1 MNRFINTFPI
11 AFILTSAALGQ
22 AGAEGQYDLLF
33 PTETASTQSATPVVR
48 QVAFAKPVA
57 DTRMPVAVAAP
68 ALKPVYALAPTPTPT
83 MAPALAPSIGITTP
97 TTLALPTKSHNKSAG
112 KSGKGMIGDYDFGEV
127 VQTLQTSVQ
136 PLEGQIKSG
145 FPKFVGQLD
154 DAIVLM
160 EDGKTKE
167 AVAMSAQA
175 VDGVLQARD
184 SIVDPLWEAQFYLNS
199 QIADVR
205 NRLATSL
212 TTNNPTTT
220 AGKADAEST
229 KMLDTIA
236 SRISK
241 TQDPARKKKLVA
253 HYRTIRTLASVRK
266 ASVQMTPDQ
275 RKLWFSVLKVL
286 DQASAAQQ
294 QVLLGSETLFA
305 QLDGTATQLRDYLGL
320 LQTVEGVDA
329 LLGSVEGGGMEGF
342 VEGMRLM
349 QSQMETFSQS
359 MEGALQGSM
368 AELESRVDSMQNL
381 ETKGDSVVAPASID
395 EELQTRMDRMAPN
408 SAGKE

>member
-57 DTRMPVAVAAP
+57 DTRMPVAVTAAAAP
-68 ALKPVYALAPTPTPT
+68 KPVYAIAAAAPAPTV
-83 MAPALAPSIGITTP
+83 GITTP
-97 TTLALPTKSHNKSAG
+97 VAAPSQAKSRNKGAG

-136 PLEGQIKSG
+136 PLEGQINNG

-175 VDGVLQARD
+175 VDGVLLARD
-184 SIVDPLWEAQFYLNS
+184 SIVDPLWEAQFYLNA

-212 TTNNPTTT
+212 TTNNPTSI
-220 AGKADAEST
+220 AGKADTESN

-253 HYRTIRTLASVRK
+253 HYRTIRTLATVRK

-286 DQASAAQQ
+286 DQASAAHQ

-349 QSQMETFSQS
+349 QAQMETFSQS

>member
-48 QVAFAKPVA
+48 QVAFAKPIA
-57 DTRMPVAVAAP
+57 DTRMPVAVTAAAAP
-68 ALKPVYALAPTPTPT
+68 KPVYAIAAAAPAPTV
-83 MAPALAPSIGITTP
+83 GITTP
-97 TTLALPTKSHNKSAG
+97 VGVPSQAKSRNKGAG

-136 PLEGQIKSG
+136 PLEGQINNG

-175 VDGVLQARD
+175 VDGVLLARD
-184 SIVDPLWEAQFYLNS
+184 SIVDPLWEAQFYLNA

-212 TTNNPTTT
+212 TTNNPTST
-220 AGKADAEST
+220 AGKADTESN

-286 DQASAAQQ
+286 DQASAAHQ

-349 QSQMETFSQS
+349 QAQMETFSQS

-381 ETKGDSVVAPASID
+381 ETKGDSVVAPSTID
-395 EELQTRMDRMAPN
+395 DELQTRMDRMAPN

>member
-57 DTRMPVAVAAP
+57 DTRMPVAVTAAAAP
-68 ALKPVYALAPTPTPT
+68 KPVYAIAAAAPAPTV
-83 MAPALAPSIGITTP
+83 GITTP
-97 TTLALPTKSHNKSAG
+97 VAAPSQAKSRNKGAG

-136 PLEGQIKSG
+136 PLEGQINNG

-175 VDGVLQARD
+175 VDGVLLARD
-184 SIVDPLWEAQFYLNS
+184 SIVDPLWEAQFYLNA

-212 TTNNPTTT
+212 TTNNPTSI
-220 AGKADAEST
+220 AGKADTESN

-286 DQASAAQQ
+286 DQASAAHQ

-349 QSQMETFSQS
+349 QAQMETFSQS

-381 ETKGDSVVAPASID
+381 ETKGDSVVAPSTID
-395 EELQTRMDRMAPN
+395 DELQTRMDRMAPN

>member
-57 DTRMPVAVAAP
+57 DTRMPVAVTAAAAP
-68 ALKPVYALAPTPTPT
+68 KPVYAIAAAAPAPTV
-83 MAPALAPSIGITTP
+83 GITTP
-97 TTLALPTKSHNKSAG
+97 VGVPSQAKSRNKGAG

-136 PLEGQIKSG
+136 PLEGQINNG

-175 VDGVLQARD
+175 VDGVLLARD
-184 SIVDPLWEAQFYLNS
+184 SIVDPLWEAQFYLNA

-212 TTNNPTTT
+212 TTNNPTSI
-220 AGKADAEST
+220 AGKADTESN

-286 DQASAAQQ
+286 DQASAAHQ

-349 QSQMETFSQS
+349 QTQMETFSQS

-381 ETKGDSVVAPASID
+381 ETKGDSVVAPSTID
-395 EELQTRMDRMAPN
+395 DELQTRMDRMAPN

>member
-33 PTETASTQSATPVVR
+33 PTEAASTQSATPVVR

-57 DTRMPVAVAAP
+57 DTRMPVAVTAAAAP
-68 ALKPVYALAPTPTPT
+68 KPVYAIAAAAPAPTV
-83 MAPALAPSIGITTP
+83 GITTP
-97 TTLALPTKSHNKSAG
+97 VGVPSQAKSRNKGAG

-136 PLEGQIKSG
+136 PLEGQINNG

-175 VDGVLQARD
+175 VDGVLLARD
-184 SIVDPLWEAQFYLNS
+184 SIVDPLWEAQFYLNA

-212 TTNNPTTT
+212 TTNNPTSI
-220 AGKADAEST
+220 AGKADTESN

-286 DQASAAQQ
+286 DQASAAHQ

-349 QSQMETFSQS
+349 QAQMETFSQS

-381 ETKGDSVVAPASID
+381 ETKGDSVVAPSTID
-395 EELQTRMDRMAPN
+395 DELQTRMDRMAPN

>member
-1 MNRFINTFPI
+1 VNRFINTFPI

-33 PTETASTQSATPVVR
+33 PTEAASTQSATPVVR

-57 DTRMPVAVAAP
+57 DTRMPVSVTAAAAPKPAYAIAAAAP
-68 ALKPVYALAPTPTPT
+68 APTV
-83 MAPALAPSIGITTP
+83 GITTP
-97 TTLALPTKSHNKSAG
+97 VGAPSQAKSRNKGAG

-136 PLEGQIKSG
+136 PLEGQINNG

-175 VDGVLQARD
+175 VDGVLLARD
-184 SIVDPLWEAQFYLNS
+184 SIVDPLWEAQFYLNA

-212 TTNNPTTT
+212 TTNNPTST
-220 AGKADAEST
+220 AGKADTESN

-286 DQASAAQQ
+286 DQASAAHQ

-349 QSQMETFSQS
+349 QTQMETFSQS

-381 ETKGDSVVAPASID
+381 ETKGDSVVAPSTID
-395 EELQTRMDRMAPN
+395 DELQTRMDRMAPN

>member
-57 DTRMPVAVAAP
+57 DTRMPVAVTAAAAP
-68 ALKPVYALAPTPTPT
+68 KPVYAIAAAAPAPTV
-83 MAPALAPSIGITTP
+83 GITTP
-97 TTLALPTKSHNKSAG
+97 VAAPSQAKSRNKGAG

-136 PLEGQIKSG
+136 PLEGQINSG

-175 VDGVLQARD
+175 VDGVLLARD
-184 SIVDPLWEAQFYLNS
+184 SIVDPLWEAQFYLNA

-212 TTNNPTTT
+212 TTNNPTST
-220 AGKADAEST
+220 AGKADTESN

-286 DQASAAQQ
+286 DQASAAHQ

-349 QSQMETFSQS
+349 QAQMETFSQS

-381 ETKGDSVVAPASID
+381 ETKGDSVVAPSTID
-395 EELQTRMDRMAPN
+395 DELQTRMDRMAPN

>member
-33 PTETASTQSATPVVR
+33 PTEAASTQSATPVVR

-57 DTRMPVAVAAP
+57 DTRMPVAVTAAAAP
-68 ALKPVYALAPTPTPT
+68 KPVYAIAAAAPAPTV
-83 MAPALAPSIGITTP
+83 GITTP
-97 TTLALPTKSHNKSAG
+97 VGVPSQAKSRNKGAG

-136 PLEGQIKSG
+136 PLEGQINNG

-175 VDGVLQARD
+175 VDGVLLARD
-184 SIVDPLWEAQFYLNS
+184 SIVDPLWEAQFYLNA

-212 TTNNPTTT
+212 TTNNPTST
-220 AGKADAEST
+220 AGKADAESN

-286 DQASAAQQ
+286 DQASAAHQ

-349 QSQMETFSQS
+349 QAQMETFSQS

-381 ETKGDSVVAPASID
+381 ETKGDSVVAPSTID
-395 EELQTRMDRMAPN
+395 DELQTRMDRMAPN

>member
-33 PTETASTQSATPVVR
+33 PTEAASTQSATPVVR

-57 DTRMPVAVAAP
+57 DTRMPVAVTAAAAP
-68 ALKPVYALAPTPTPT
+68 KPVYAIAAAASAPTV
-83 MAPALAPSIGITTP
+83 GITTP
-97 TTLALPTKSHNKSAG
+97 VGVPSQAKSRNKGAG

-136 PLEGQIKSG
+136 PLEGQINNG

-175 VDGVLQARD
+175 VDGVLLARD
-184 SIVDPLWEAQFYLNS
+184 SIVDPLWEAQFYLNA

-212 TTNNPTTT
+212 TTNNPTST
-220 AGKADAEST
+220 AGKADAESN

-286 DQASAAQQ
+286 DQASAAHQ

-349 QSQMETFSQS
+349 QAQMETFSQS

-381 ETKGDSVVAPASID
+381 ETKGDSVVAPSTID
-395 EELQTRMDRMAPN
+395 DELQTRMDRMAPN

>member
-11 AFILTSAALGQ
+11 VFILTSAALGQ

-33 PTETASTQSATPVVR
+33 PTEAASTQSATPVVR

-57 DTRMPVAVAAP
+57 DTRMPVAVTAAAAP
-68 ALKPVYALAPTPTPT
+68 KPVYAIAAAAPAPTV
-83 MAPALAPSIGITTP
+83 GITTP
-97 TTLALPTKSHNKSAG
+97 VGVPSQAKSRNKGAG

-136 PLEGQIKSG
+136 PLEGQINNG

-175 VDGVLQARD
+175 VDGVLLARD
-184 SIVDPLWEAQFYLNS
+184 SIVDPLWEAQFYLNA

-212 TTNNPTTT
+212 TTNNPTST
-220 AGKADAEST
+220 AGKADAESN

-286 DQASAAQQ
+286 DQASAAHQ

-349 QSQMETFSQS
+349 QAQMETFSQS

-381 ETKGDSVVAPASID
+381 ETKGDSVVAPSTID
-395 EELQTRMDRMAPN
+395 DELQTRMDRMAPN

>member
-1 MNRFINTFPI
+1 VNRFINTFPI

-57 DTRMPVAVAAP
+57 ETRMPVAVTAAAAPKPVYTIAAAAP
-68 ALKPVYALAPTPTPT
+68 APTV
-83 MAPALAPSIGITTP
+83 GITTP
-97 TTLALPTKSHNKSAG
+97 VGVPSQAKSRNKGAG

-136 PLEGQIKSG
+136 PLEGQINNG

-175 VDGVLQARD
+175 VDGVLLARD
-184 SIVDPLWEAQFYLNS
+184 SIVDPLWEAQFYLNA

-212 TTNNPTTT
+212 TTNNPTSI
-220 AGKADAEST
+220 AGKADTESN

-286 DQASAAQQ
+286 DQASAAHQ

>member
-33 PTETASTQSATPVVR
+33 PTEAASTQSATPVVR

-57 DTRMPVAVAAP
+57 DTRMPVAVTAAAAP
-68 ALKPVYALAPTPTPT
+68 KPVYAIAAAAPAPTV
-83 MAPALAPSIGITTP
+83 GITTP
-97 TTLALPTKSHNKSAG
+97 VAAPSQAKSRNKGAG

-136 PLEGQIKSG
+136 PLEGQINNG

-175 VDGVLQARD
+175 VDGVLLARD
-184 SIVDPLWEAQFYLNS
+184 SIVDPLWEAQFYLNA

-212 TTNNPTTT
+212 TTNNPTSI
-220 AGKADAEST
+220 AGKADTESN

-286 DQASAAQQ
+286 DQASAAHQ

-349 QSQMETFSQS
+349 QAQMETFSQS

-381 ETKGDSVVAPASID
+381 ETKGDSVVAPSTID
-395 EELQTRMDRMAPN
+395 DELQTRMDRMAPN

>member
-1 MNRFINTFPI
+1 VNRFINTFPI

-22 AGAEGQYDLLF
+22 AGPEGQYDLLF
-33 PTETASTQSATPVVR
+33 PTEAASTQSATPVVR

-57 DTRMPVAVAAP
+57 DTRMPVAVTAAAAP
-68 ALKPVYALAPTPTPT
+68 KPVYAIAAAAPAPTV
-83 MAPALAPSIGITTP
+83 GITTP
-97 TTLALPTKSHNKSAG
+97 VAAPSQAKSRNKGAG

-136 PLEGQIKSG
+136 PLEGQINNG

-175 VDGVLQARD
+175 VDGVLLARD
-184 SIVDPLWEAQFYLNS
+184 SIVDPLWEAQFYLNA

-212 TTNNPTTT
+212 TTNNPTSI
-220 AGKADAEST
+220 AGKADTESN

-286 DQASAAQQ
+286 DQASAAHQ

-349 QSQMETFSQS
+349 QTQMETFSQS

-381 ETKGDSVVAPASID
+381 ETKGDSVVAPSTID
-395 EELQTRMDRMAPN
+395 DELQTRMDRMAPN

>member
-57 DTRMPVAVAAP
+57 DTRMPVAVTAAAAP
-68 ALKPVYALAPTPTPT
+68 KPVYAIAAAAPAPTV
-83 MAPALAPSIGITTP
+83 GITTP
-97 TTLALPTKSHNKSAG
+97 VGAPSQAKSRNKGAG

-136 PLEGQIKSG
+136 PLEGQINNG

-175 VDGVLQARD
+175 VDGVLLARD
-184 SIVDPLWEAQFYLNS
+184 SIVDPLWEAQFYLNA

-212 TTNNPTTT
+212 TTNNPTST
-220 AGKADAEST
+220 AGKADTESN

-286 DQASAAQQ
+286 DQASAAHQ

-349 QSQMETFSQS
+349 QAQMETFSQS

-381 ETKGDSVVAPASID
+381 ETKGDSVVAPSTID
-395 EELQTRMDRMAPN
+395 DELQTRMDRMAPN

>member
-57 DTRMPVAVAAP
+57 DTRMPVAVTAAAAP
-68 ALKPVYALAPTPTPT
+68 KPVYAIAAAAPAPTV
-83 MAPALAPSIGITTP
+83 GITTP
-97 TTLALPTKSHNKSAG
+97 VGVPSQAKSRNKGAG

-136 PLEGQIKSG
+136 PLEGQINNG

-175 VDGVLQARD
+175 VDGVLLARD
-184 SIVDPLWEAQFYLNS
+184 SIVDPLWEAQFYLNA

-212 TTNNPTTT
+212 TTNNPTST
-220 AGKADAEST
+220 AGKADTESN

-286 DQASAAQQ
+286 DQASAAHQ

-349 QSQMETFSQS
+349 QAQMETFSQS

-381 ETKGDSVVAPASID
+381 ETKGDSVVAPSTID
-395 EELQTRMDRMAPN
+395 DELQTRMDRMAPN

>member
-22 AGAEGQYDLLF
+22 AGPEGQYDLLF
-33 PTETASTQSATPVVR
+33 PTEAASTQSATPVVR

-57 DTRMPVAVAAP
+57 DTRMPVAVTAAAAP
-68 ALKPVYALAPTPTPT
+68 KPVYAIAAAAPAPTV
-83 MAPALAPSIGITTP
+83 GITTP
-97 TTLALPTKSHNKSAG
+97 VAAPSQAKSRNKGAG

-136 PLEGQIKSG
+136 PLEGQINNG

-175 VDGVLQARD
+175 VDGVLLARD
-184 SIVDPLWEAQFYLNS
+184 SIVDPLWEAQFYLNA

-212 TTNNPTTT
+212 TTNNPTSI
-220 AGKADAEST
+220 AGKADTESN

-286 DQASAAQQ
+286 DQASAAHQ

-349 QSQMETFSQS
+349 QTQMETFSQS

-381 ETKGDSVVAPASID
+381 ETKGDSVVAPSTID
-395 EELQTRMDRMAPN
+395 DELQTRMDRMAPN

>member
-57 DTRMPVAVAAP
+57 DSRMPVAVTAAAAP
-68 ALKPVYALAPTPTPT
+68 KPVYAIAAAAPAPTV
-83 MAPALAPSIGITTP
+83 GITTP
-97 TTLALPTKSHNKSAG
+97 VAAPSQAKSRNKGAG

-136 PLEGQIKSG
+136 PLEGQINNG

-175 VDGVLQARD
+175 VDGVLLARD
-184 SIVDPLWEAQFYLNS
+184 SIVDPLWEAQFYLNA

-212 TTNNPTTT
+212 TTNNPTST
-220 AGKADAEST
+220 AGKADTESN

-286 DQASAAQQ
+286 DQASAAHQ

-349 QSQMETFSQS
+349 QAQMETFSQS

-381 ETKGDSVVAPASID
+381 ETKGDSVVAPSTID
-395 EELQTRMDRMAPN
+395 DELQTRMDRMAPN

>member
-33 PTETASTQSATPVVR
+33 PTEAASTQSATPVVR

-57 DTRMPVAVAAP
+57 DTRMPVAVAAAAAP
-68 ALKPVYALAPTPTPT
+68 KPVYAIAAAPAPTV
-83 MAPALAPSIGITTP
+83 GITTP
-97 TTLALPTKSHNKSAG
+97 VGAPSQAKSRNKGAG

-136 PLEGQIKSG
+136 PLEGQINNG

-175 VDGVLQARD
+175 VDGVLLARD
-184 SIVDPLWEAQFYLNS
+184 SIVDPLWEAQFYLNA

-212 TTNNPTTT
+212 TTNNPTST
-220 AGKADAEST
+220 AGKADTESN

-286 DQASAAQQ
+286 DQASAAHQ

-349 QSQMETFSQS
+349 QAQMETFSQS

-381 ETKGDSVVAPASID
+381 ETKGDSVVAPSTID
-395 EELQTRMDRMAPN
+395 DELQTRMDRMAPN

>member
-33 PTETASTQSATPVVR
+33 PTEAASTQSATPVVR

-57 DTRMPVAVAAP
+57 DTRMPVAVTAAAAP
-68 ALKPVYALAPTPTPT
+68 KPVYAIAAAAPAPTV
-83 MAPALAPSIGITTP
+83 GITTP
-97 TTLALPTKSHNKSAG
+97 VAAPSQAKSRNKGAG

-136 PLEGQIKSG
+136 PLEGQINNG

-175 VDGVLQARD
+175 VDGVLLARD
-184 SIVDPLWEAQFYLNS
+184 SIVDPLWEAQFYLNA

-212 TTNNPTTT
+212 TTNNPTST
-220 AGKADAEST
+220 AGKADTESN

-266 ASVQMTPDQ
+266 ASMQMTPDQ

-286 DQASAAQQ
+286 DQASAAHQ

-349 QSQMETFSQS
+349 QAQMETFSQS

-381 ETKGDSVVAPASID
+381 ETKGDSVVAPSTID
-395 EELQTRMDRMAPN
+395 DELQTRMDRMAPN

>member
-57 DTRMPVAVAAP
+57 DTRMPVAVTAAAAP
-68 ALKPVYALAPTPTPT
+68 KPVYAIAAAAPAPTV
-83 MAPALAPSIGITTP
+83 GITTP
-97 TTLALPTKSHNKSAG
+97 VGAPSQAKSRNKGAG

-136 PLEGQIKSG
+136 PLEGQINNG

-175 VDGVLQARD
+175 VDGVLLARD
-184 SIVDPLWEAQFYLNS
+184 SIVDPLWEAQFYLNA

-212 TTNNPTTT
+212 TTNNPTST
-220 AGKADAEST
+220 AGKADTESN

-286 DQASAAQQ
+286 DQASAAHQ

-349 QSQMETFSQS
+349 QTQMETFSQS

-381 ETKGDSVVAPASID
+381 ETKGDSVVAPSTID
-395 EELQTRMDRMAPN
+395 DELQTRMDRMAPN

>member
-57 DTRMPVAVAAP
+57 ETRMPVAVTAAAAP
-68 ALKPVYALAPTPTPT
+68 KPVYAIAAAAPAPTV
-83 MAPALAPSIGITTP
+83 GITTP
-97 TTLALPTKSHNKSAG
+97 VGAPSQAKSRNKGAG

-136 PLEGQIKSG
+136 PLEGQINNG

-184 SIVDPLWEAQFYLNS
+184 SIVDPLWEAQFYLNA

-212 TTNNPTTT
+212 TTNNPTSI
-220 AGKADAEST
+220 AGKADTESN

-286 DQASAAQQ
+286 DQASAAHQ

-349 QSQMETFSQS
+349 QAQMETFSQS

-381 ETKGDSVVAPASID
+381 ETKGDSVVAPSTID
-395 EELQTRMDRMAPN
+395 DELQTRMDRMAPN

>member
-57 DTRMPVAVAAP
+57 DTRMPVAVTAAAAP
-68 ALKPVYALAPTPTPT
+68 KPVYAIAAAAPAPTV
-83 MAPALAPSIGITTP
+83 GITTP
-97 TTLALPTKSHNKSAG
+97 VGAPSQAKSRNKGAG

-136 PLEGQIKSG
+136 PLEGQINNG

-175 VDGVLQARD
+175 VDGVLLARD
-184 SIVDPLWEAQFYLNS
+184 SIVDPLWEAQFYLNA

-212 TTNNPTTT
+212 TTNNPTSI
-220 AGKADAEST
+220 AGKADTESN

-286 DQASAAQQ
+286 DQASAAHQ

-349 QSQMETFSQS
+349 QAQMETFSQS

-381 ETKGDSVVAPASID
+381 ETKGDSVVAPSTID
-395 EELQTRMDRMAPN
+395 DELQTRMDRMAPN

>member
-33 PTETASTQSATPVVR
+33 PTETSNTQSATPVVR

-57 DTRMPVAVAAP
+57 DTRMPVAVTAAAAP
-68 ALKPVYALAPTPTPT
+68 KPVYAIAAAAPAPTV
-83 MAPALAPSIGITTP
+83 GITTP
-97 TTLALPTKSHNKSAG
+97 VAAPSQAKSRNKGAG

-136 PLEGQIKSG
+136 PLEGQINNG

-175 VDGVLQARD
+175 VDGVLLARD
-184 SIVDPLWEAQFYLNS
+184 SIVDPLWEAQFYLNA

-212 TTNNPTTT
+212 TTNNPTST
-220 AGKADAEST
+220 AGKADAESN

-286 DQASAAQQ
+286 DQASAAHQ

-349 QSQMETFSQS
+349 QAQMETFSQS

-381 ETKGDSVVAPASID
+381 ETKGDSVVAPSTID
-395 EELQTRMDRMAPN
+395 DELQTRMDRMAPN

>member
-57 DTRMPVAVAAP
+57 DTRMPVAVAAAAAP
-68 ALKPVYALAPTPTPT
+68 KPVYAIAAAAPAPTV
-83 MAPALAPSIGITTP
+83 GITTP
-97 TTLALPTKSHNKSAG
+97 VGVPSQAKSRNKGAG

-136 PLEGQIKSG
+136 PLEGQINNG

-175 VDGVLQARD
+175 VDGVLLARD
-184 SIVDPLWEAQFYLNS
+184 SIVDPLWEAQFYLNA

-212 TTNNPTTT
+212 TTNNPTST
-220 AGKADAEST
+220 AGKADTESN

-286 DQASAAQQ
+286 DQASAAHQ

-349 QSQMETFSQS
+349 QTQMETFSQS

-381 ETKGDSVVAPASID
+381 ETKGDSVVAPSTID
-395 EELQTRMDRMAPN
+395 DELQTRMDRMAPN

>member
-33 PTETASTQSATPVVR
+33 PTETSNTQSATPVVR

-57 DTRMPVAVAAP
+57 DTRMPVAVTAAAAP
-68 ALKPVYALAPTPTPT
+68 KPVYAIAAAAPAPTV
-83 MAPALAPSIGITTP
+83 GITTP
-97 TTLALPTKSHNKSAG
+97 VAAPSQAKSRNKGAG

-136 PLEGQIKSG
+136 PLEGQINNG

-175 VDGVLQARD
+175 VDGVLLARD
-184 SIVDPLWEAQFYLNS
+184 SIVDPLWEAQFYLNA

-212 TTNNPTTT
+212 TTNNPTSI
-220 AGKADAEST
+220 AGKADTESN

-286 DQASAAQQ
+286 DQASAAHQ

-349 QSQMETFSQS
+349 QAQMETFSQS

-381 ETKGDSVVAPASID
+381 ETKGDSVVAPSTID
-395 EELQTRMDRMAPN
+395 DELQARMDRMAPN

>member
-1 MNRFINTFPI
+1 
-11 AFILTSAALGQ
+11 
-22 AGAEGQYDLLF
+22 
-33 PTETASTQSATPVVR
+33 
-48 QVAFAKPVA
+48 
-57 DTRMPVAVAAP
+57 
-68 ALKPVYALAPTPTPT
+68 
-83 MAPALAPSIGITTP
+83 
-97 TTLALPTKSHNKSAG
+97 
-112 KSGKGMIGDYDFGEV
+112 MIGDYDFGEV

-212 TTNNPTTT
+212 TTNNPTTI

-305 QLDGTATQLRDYLGL
+305 QLDGTANQLRDYLGL

>member
-22 AGAEGQYDLLF
+22 AGPEGQYDLLF
-33 PTETASTQSATPVVR
+33 PTEAASTQSATPVVR

-57 DTRMPVAVAAP
+57 DSRMPVAVTAAAAP
-68 ALKPVYALAPTPTPT
+68 KPVYAIAAAAPAPTV
-83 MAPALAPSIGITTP
+83 GITTP
-97 TTLALPTKSHNKSAG
+97 VGVPSQAKSRNKGVG

-136 PLEGQIKSG
+136 PLEGQINNG

-175 VDGVLQARD
+175 VDGVLLARD
-184 SIVDPLWEAQFYLNS
+184 SIVDPLWEAQFYLNA

-212 TTNNPTTT
+212 TTNNPTST
-220 AGKADAEST
+220 AGKADAESN

-286 DQASAAQQ
+286 DQASAAHQ

-381 ETKGDSVVAPASID
+381 ETKGDSVVAPSTID
-395 EELQTRMDRMAPN
+395 DELQTRMDRMAPN

>member
-33 PTETASTQSATPVVR
+33 PTEAASTQSATPVVR

-57 DTRMPVAVAAP
+57 DTRMPVAVAAAAAP
-68 ALKPVYALAPTPTPT
+68 KPVYAIAAAAPAPTV
-83 MAPALAPSIGITTP
+83 GITTP
-97 TTLALPTKSHNKSAG
+97 VGVPSQAKSRNKGAG

-136 PLEGQIKSG
+136 PLEGQINNG

-175 VDGVLQARD
+175 VDGVLLARD
-184 SIVDPLWEAQFYLNS
+184 SIVDPLWEAQFYLNA

-212 TTNNPTTT
+212 TTNNPTST
-220 AGKADAEST
+220 AGKADTESN

-286 DQASAAQQ
+286 DQASAAHQ

-349 QSQMETFSQS
+349 QTQMETFSQS

-381 ETKGDSVVAPASID
+381 ETKGDSVVAPSTID
-395 EELQTRMDRMAPN
+395 DELQTRMDRMAPN

>member
-33 PTETASTQSATPVVR
+33 PTEAASTQSATPVVR

-57 DTRMPVAVAAP
+57 DTRMPVAVTAAAAP
-68 ALKPVYALAPTPTPT
+68 KPVYAIAAAAPAPTV
-83 MAPALAPSIGITTP
+83 GITTP
-97 TTLALPTKSHNKSAG
+97 VGAPSQAKSRNKGAG

-136 PLEGQIKSG
+136 PLEGQINNG

-175 VDGVLQARD
+175 VDGVLLARD
-184 SIVDPLWEAQFYLNS
+184 SIVDPLWEAQFYLNA

-212 TTNNPTTT
+212 TTNNPTST
-220 AGKADAEST
+220 AGKADTESN

-286 DQASAAQQ
+286 DQASAAHQ

-349 QSQMETFSQS
+349 QAQMETFSQS

-381 ETKGDSVVAPASID
+381 ETKGDSVVAPSTID
-395 EELQTRMDRMAPN
+395 DELQTRMDRMAPN

>member
-1 MNRFINTFPI
+1 VNRFINTFPI

-57 DTRMPVAVAAP
+57 DTRMPVSVTAAAAP
-68 ALKPVYALAPTPTPT
+68 KPVYAIAAAAPAPTV
-83 MAPALAPSIGITTP
+83 GITTP
-97 TTLALPTKSHNKSAG
+97 VGVPSQAKSRNKGAG

-136 PLEGQIKSG
+136 PLEGQINNG

-175 VDGVLQARD
+175 VDGVLLARD
-184 SIVDPLWEAQFYLNS
+184 SIVDPLWEAQFYLNA

-212 TTNNPTTT
+212 TTNNPTSI
-220 AGKADAEST
+220 AGKADTESN

-286 DQASAAQQ
+286 DQASAAHQ

-349 QSQMETFSQS
+349 QAQMETFSQS

-381 ETKGDSVVAPASID
+381 ETKGDSVVAPSTID
-395 EELQTRMDRMAPN
+395 DELQTRMDRMAPN

>member
-33 PTETASTQSATPVVR
+33 PTEAASTQSATPVVR

-57 DTRMPVAVAAP
+57 DTRMPVAVAAAAAP
-68 ALKPVYALAPTPTPT
+68 KPVYAIAAAAPAPTV
-83 MAPALAPSIGITTP
+83 GITTP
-97 TTLALPTKSHNKSAG
+97 VGVPSQAKSRNKGAG

-136 PLEGQIKSG
+136 PLEGQINNG

-175 VDGVLQARD
+175 VDGVLLARD
-184 SIVDPLWEAQFYLNS
+184 SIVDPLWEAQFYLNA

-212 TTNNPTTT
+212 TTNNPTST
-220 AGKADAEST
+220 AGKADTESN

-286 DQASAAQQ
+286 DQASAAHQ

-349 QSQMETFSQS
+349 QAQMETFSQS

-381 ETKGDSVVAPASID
+381 ETKGDSVVAPSTID
-395 EELQTRMDRMAPN
+395 DELQTRMDRMAPN

>member
-11 AFILTSAALGQ
+11 VFILTSAALGQ

-33 PTETASTQSATPVVR
+33 PTETSNTQSATPVVR

-57 DTRMPVAVAAP
+57 DTRMPVAVTAAAAP
-68 ALKPVYALAPTPTPT
+68 KPVYAIAAAAPAPTV
-83 MAPALAPSIGITTP
+83 GITTP
-97 TTLALPTKSHNKSAG
+97 VAAPSQAKSRNKGAG

-136 PLEGQIKSG
+136 PLEGQINSG

-175 VDGVLQARD
+175 VDGVLLARD
-184 SIVDPLWEAQFYLNS
+184 SIVDPLWEAQFYLNA

-212 TTNNPTTT
+212 TTNNPTST
-220 AGKADAEST
+220 AGKADAESN

-286 DQASAAQQ
+286 DQASAAHQ

-349 QSQMETFSQS
+349 QAQMETFSQS

-381 ETKGDSVVAPASID
+381 ETKGDSVVAPSTID
-395 EELQTRMDRMAPN
+395 DELQTRMDRMAPN

>member
-11 AFILTSAALGQ
+11 AFILTSTALGQ

-33 PTETASTQSATPVVR
+33 PTEAASTQSATPVVR

-57 DTRMPVAVAAP
+57 DTRMPVAVTAAAAP
-68 ALKPVYALAPTPTPT
+68 KPVYAIAAAAPAPTV
-83 MAPALAPSIGITTP
+83 GITTP
-97 TTLALPTKSHNKSAG
+97 VAAPSQAKSRNKGAG

-136 PLEGQIKSG
+136 PLEGQINNG

-175 VDGVLQARD
+175 VDGVLLARD
-184 SIVDPLWEAQFYLNS
+184 SIVDPLWEAQFYLNA

-212 TTNNPTTT
+212 TTNNPTSI
-220 AGKADAEST
+220 AGKADTESN

-286 DQASAAQQ
+286 DQASAAHQ

-349 QSQMETFSQS
+349 QAQMETFSQS

-381 ETKGDSVVAPASID
+381 ETKGDSVVAPSTID
-395 EELQTRMDRMAPN
+395 DELQTRMDRMAPN

>member
-33 PTETASTQSATPVVR
+33 PTEAASTQSATPVVR

-57 DTRMPVAVAAP
+57 DTRMPVAVAAAAAP
-68 ALKPVYALAPTPTPT
+68 KPVYAIAAAPAPTV
-83 MAPALAPSIGITTP
+83 GITTP
-97 TTLALPTKSHNKSAG
+97 VGAPSQAKSRNKGAG

-136 PLEGQIKSG
+136 PLEGQINNG

-175 VDGVLQARD
+175 VDGVLLARD
-184 SIVDPLWEAQFYLNS
+184 SIVDPLWEAQFYLNA

-212 TTNNPTTT
+212 TTNNPTST
-220 AGKADAEST
+220 AGKADAESN

-286 DQASAAQQ
+286 DQASAAHQ

-349 QSQMETFSQS
+349 QAQMETFSQS

-381 ETKGDSVVAPASID
+381 ETKGDSVVAPSTID
-395 EELQTRMDRMAPN
+395 DELQTRMDRMAPN